1 MNSAD
6 RTILEAD
13 DEVFLDVYV
22 KKGTDEIL
30 GATMVCRHA
39 GEMISEITLAMTAS
53 AGLGTVAR
61 TIHPCPTQAEAI
73 KKAGD
78 VYNRTRLTPR
88 VQKIFKSL
96 VIMAAV
102 ILNIVMLPFFGG
114 YILLWSRT
122 SNPHEGN

>member
-22 KKGTDEIL
+22 KIGTDEIL

-61 TIHPCPTQAEAI
+61 NIHTCPTQAEAI

-88 VQKIFKSL
+88 VQKIFK
-96 VIMAAV
+96 V
-102 ILNIVMLPFFGG
+102 
-114 YILLWSRT
+114 LLIWRR
-122 SNPHEGN
+122 